1 MATEDLG
8 NSIETITQTD
18 WLNLYIIP
26 WGSKIL
32 FALIILVVGRWIVKK
47 LVGLLE
53 RAMGK
58 AKLDDML
65 ISFLSSIAY
74 MALLV
79 VVILAAL
86 EQLGVNTTSAL
97 AVFGAAGLAIGLAL
111 QGSLSNFAAGTMLIF
126 FRPFKNGDMVEA
138 AGVTGVVEEIRIFN
152 TLFKTPDN
160 REIIVPNG
168 QIYEGTIINYSA
180 RDTRRIDLVM
190 GIGYGD
196 DIRQAKELIEAAIA
210 ADERILTDPAPTVML
225 LELAD
230 SSVNFA
236 VRPWVKSGD
245 YWNVRADLL
254 ERMKTSFDANGISIP
269 YPQRDVHLHQ
279 VEKAAA

>member
-1 MATEDLG
+1 MSEDTL
-8 NSIETITQTD
+8 TQTLDTVTGTD

-26 WGSKIL
+26 WGTKIL
-32 FALIILVVGRWIVKK
+32 FALIIFIIGRWITKR
-47 LVGLLE
+47 LVSLAGK
-53 RAMGK
+53 AMQK

-65 ISFLSSIAY
+65 INFLSNILS

-79 VVILAAL
+79 VVVLAAL

-126 FRPFKNGDMVEA
+126 FRPFKTGDFVEA
-138 AGVTGVVEEIRIFN
+138 AGISGIVENINIFS
-152 TLFKTPDN
+152 TLLRTADN
-160 REIIVPNG
+160 REILVPNG
-168 QIYEGTIINYSA
+168 QIYDGVIINYSA

-190 GIGYGD
+190 GIGYED
-196 DIRQAKELIEAAIA
+196 DIRKAKALMEEVIN
-210 ADERILTDPAPTVML
+210 ADERILKDPAATVML

-236 VRPWVKSGD
+236 VRPWVKTED
-245 YWNVRADLL
+245 YWSVRADLM
-254 ERMKTSFDANGISIP
+254 ESIKNVFDQNGISIP
-269 YPQRDVHLHQ
+269 FPQRDVHMFNAD
-279 VEKAAA
+279 KAA